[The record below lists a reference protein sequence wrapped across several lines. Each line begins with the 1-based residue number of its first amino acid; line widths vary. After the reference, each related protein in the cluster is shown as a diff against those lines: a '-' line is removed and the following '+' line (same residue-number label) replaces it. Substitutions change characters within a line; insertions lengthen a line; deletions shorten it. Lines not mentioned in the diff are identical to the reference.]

1 MSFAMLRKSLML
13 LLAAIIPVGLL
24 SFIPL
29 QNREKK
35 KYFDTGERVEYRIHY
50 GFINAAE
57 ARVDIAK
64 NLSQVNG
71 RPCYRINVFGRTT
84 GAFDVFTKVRDTWRS
99 FVDTTTLEPHQF
111 YRNIRENNYR
121 KEETTFFDKRN
132 NKATVKT
139 KDTTRV
145 FNVPYNV
152 HDIISGYYFLRTI
165 DFHGKNEGD
174 IVEVPIFLTDE
185 VTKMRVKYAGKEVL
199 KTKYGRIKVFK
210 LHPLM
215 PNNKLFK
222 GENSIR
228 IWVSDDENKVPIK
241 IEVDLFIGALAMD
254 IKHYSGLQTEPVW
267 F

>member
-1 MSFAMLRKSLML
+1 MLKKTALFL
-13 LLAAIIPVGLL
+13 LLCASASILW
-24 SFIPL
+24 SFVAQKP
-29 QNREKK
+29 EKK
-35 KYFDTGERVEYRIHY
+35 KYFGAGERVEYRIHY
-50 GFINAAE
+50 GIINAAE

-64 NLSQVNG
+64 NLSVING
-71 RPCYRINVFGRTT
+71 KPCYRINVFGRTT

-99 FVDTTTLEPHQF
+99 FVDTTNLEPQQF

-121 KEETTFFDKRN
+121 KEETTYFDRKAH
-132 NKATVKT
+132 KATSKT

-145 FNVPYNV
+145 YSVPYNV
-152 HDIISGYYFLRTI
+152 HDIISGYYYLRTV
-165 DFHGKNEGD
+165 DFNYRTEGD
-174 IVEVPIFLTDE
+174 IIEVPVFLSDE
-185 VTKMRVKYAGKEVL
+185 TIRMKVKYAGREVV

-254 IKHYSGLQTEPVW
+254 IKHYAGLQTEPQW

>member
-1 MSFAMLRKSLML
+1 MSPAILPTSLFAL
-13 LLAAIIPVGLL
+13 LTIIVSVGIS
-24 SFIPL
+24 SFVPF
-29 QNREKK
+29 QSREKK
-35 KYFDTGERVEYRIHY
+35 HFDTGEKVEYRIHY

-57 ARVDIAK
+57 AKVDIAK
-64 NLSQVNG
+64 NLSRVNG

-99 FVDTTTLEPHQF
+99 FVDTTSLEPHQF

-121 KEETTFFDKRN
+121 KEETTFFDKKN

-152 HDIISGYYFLRTI
+152 HDIISGYYFLRTV
-165 DFHGKNEGD
+165 DFHRKNEGD
-174 IVEVPIFLTDE
+174 IVEIPIFLTDE
-185 VTKMRVKYAGKEVL
+185 VTKMRVKYAGKEVI
-199 KTKYGRIKVFK
+199 KTKFGRIRVFK

-215 PNNKLFK
+215 PQNKLFK

-228 IWVSDDENKVPIK
+228 IWVSDDENKIPIK

-254 IKHYSGLQTEPVW
+254 IKQYSDLQVEPVW